1 MDAKNVIFGE
11 TGLEKLVQML
21 RASGQPQDIAKLVER
36 YLEILR
42 EMVGSGGEALMSDK
56 PNFTGNAEQKAL
68 AAQIFQLMSAQG
80 DVLRLRLADQADA
93 GEPGRFYRRCSA
105 RPTAPRWCRRST
117 PR

>member
-42 EMVGSGGEALMSDK
+42 ELVIEEK
-56 PNFTGNAEQKAL
+56 
-68 AAQIFQLMSAQG
+68 
-80 DVLRLRLADQADA
+80 R
-93 GEPGRFYRRCSA
+93 
-105 RPTAPRWCRRST
+105 
-117 PR
+117 

>member
-42 EMVGSGGEALMSDK
+42 EMVGLEEK
-56 PNFTGNAEQKAL
+56 
-68 AAQIFQLMSAQG
+68 
-80 DVLRLRLADQADA
+80 R
-93 GEPGRFYRRCSA
+93 
-105 RPTAPRWCRRST
+105 
-117 PR
+117 

>member
-42 EMVGSGGEALMSDK
+42 VMVGVEEK
-56 PNFTGNAEQKAL
+56 H
-68 AAQIFQLMSAQG
+68 
-80 DVLRLRLADQADA
+80 
-93 GEPGRFYRRCSA
+93 
-105 RPTAPRWCRRST
+105 
-117 PR
+117 